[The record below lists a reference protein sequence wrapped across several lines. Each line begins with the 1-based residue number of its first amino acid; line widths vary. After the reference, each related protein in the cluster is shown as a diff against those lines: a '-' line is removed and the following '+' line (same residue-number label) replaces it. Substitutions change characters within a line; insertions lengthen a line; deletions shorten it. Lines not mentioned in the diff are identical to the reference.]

1 MNTNESATT
10 AAMPKG
16 AEKLGL
22 LLRPVQ
28 GRLIAASLLAGIG
41 SSCTL
46 VPLAGIAHIARL
58 TLDSIA
64 APVAGALNETRGDV
78 WWTVRVS
85 LAGLFVGLLLVLMA
99 EAIAHFADNNL
110 TRGLRLAAARRL
122 AQAPLGWFT
131 ARSSGEVKQAVQ
143 DDVGTLHE
151 LTAHFYTTVGRTAGA
166 ILASLAYM
174 FAMDWRMAMVA
185 ILPYVA
191 GIVLTGSAMNFSEAQ
206 MQVFGAKQ
214 ARVNDA
220 VVEFVNGIPVI
231 KTFGNAGRA
240 HDSYRAAVDDFL
252 ETFLGLLRPRI
263 GTMAI
268 ANALMTPVVV
278 LGVVLA
284 AGMMFVHL
292 HWVEPVGILPFALV
306 APAVSAPL
314 MLMIFVAHGLE
325 PAREASRRIQRLLR
339 TPILERPAPNRGK
352 IPDGVE
358 IRVEHVS
365 YAYDGEHKALDD
377 VSFTL
382 EPGTVTAVVGPSG
395 AGKSTLAR
403 LLLRFFDPTDGRITI
418 GGVDLREIDGVE
430 LYRHV
435 GFVLQEVR
443 LIHASVRDNIALG
456 RPSATQQDIERA
468 ARTANIHDR
477 ILDLPRGYDSV
488 IGEDAELS
496 GGEQQRISI
505 ARAILMDPPVL
516 VLDEATAATDAE
528 NEAAIQEAL
537 SRFAKGRTLLV
548 VAHRLDTVMR
558 ADRILVVDDG
568 AIVEQGRHDELLAR
582 NGRYARLWTLGGH
595 LEMADAH
602 KAEVQ

>member
-1 MNTNESATT
+1 MSTNESAT
-10 AAMPKG
+10 AVAMPKE
-16 AEKLGL
+16 AEKLGHV
-22 LLRPVQ
+22 LRPVR
-28 GRLIAASLLAGIG
+28 GRLIAAAVLAGVG
-41 SSCTL
+41 SACTL

-58 TLDSIA
+58 ALDSIA
-64 APVAGALNETRGDV
+64 APAVAALDETRGQV
-78 WWTVRVS
+78 WWTVIVS
-85 LAGLFVGLLLVLMA
+85 LAGLFVGLLLVLLA
-99 EAIAHFADNNL
+99 EATAHFADNNL

-122 AQAPLGWFT
+122 AKVPLGWFT

-143 DDVGTLHE
+143 DDIGTLHE

-174 FAMDWRMAMVA
+174 FAMDWRMAVVA

-191 GIVLTGSAMNFSEAQ
+191 GIALTGSAMNFSEAQ
-206 MQVFGAKQ
+206 MQAFGAGQ

-240 HDSYRAAVDDFL
+240 HDSYRDAVEGFL
-252 ETFLGLLRPRI
+252 EAFLGLLRPTI

-268 ANALMTPVVV
+268 ANALMTPVMV

-292 HWVEPVGILPFALV
+292 GWVAPVGILPFALV
-306 APAVSAPL
+306 APGVSAPL

-325 PAREASRRIQRLLR
+325 PAKDAARRVQRLLR
-339 TPILERPAPNRGK
+339 TPVLERPAPDRCK
-352 IPDGVE
+352 IPGGTE
-358 IRVEHVS
+358 IRAEHVS
-365 YAYDGEHKALDD
+365 YAYDGGHKALDD

-403 LLLRFFDPTDGRITI
+403 LLLRFFDPSDGRITL
-418 GGVDLREIDGVE
+418 GGVDLREIDSVE
-430 LYRHV
+430 LYRRV

-456 RPSATQQDIERA
+456 RPAATQQDIERA
-468 ARTANIHDR
+468 ARAANIHER

-488 IGEDAELS
+488 IGEDAQLS
-496 GGEQQRISI
+496 GGEQQRVSI
-505 ARAILMDPPVL
+505 ARAILLDPPVL
-516 VLDEATAATDAE
+516 VLDEATAAADAE

-548 VAHRLDTVMR
+548 VAHRLDTVMH
-558 ADRILVVDDG
+558 ADRILVVDG
-568 AIVEQGRHDELLAR
+568 GTIVEQGRHDELLAR
-582 NGRYARLWTLGGH
+582 NGRYARLWALGGH
-595 LEMADAH
+595 REMAGVHEAEAH
-602 KAEVQ
+602 